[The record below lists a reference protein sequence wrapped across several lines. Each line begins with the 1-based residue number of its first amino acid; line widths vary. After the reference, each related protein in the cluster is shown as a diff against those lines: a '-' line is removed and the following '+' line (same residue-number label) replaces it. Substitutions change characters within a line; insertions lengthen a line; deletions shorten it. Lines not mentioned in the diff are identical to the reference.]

1 MRVLVTGAFG
11 FVGTAVVWRLV
22 TAGHTVVALTRGS
35 DGTRRLPAGAG
46 ANDKQIETV
55 RGDVRSFETMERL
68 VAKVDGICHLAGLT
82 RIRESFSQP
91 GEYFS
96 VNTAGTA
103 AVVSA
108 LLCAA
113 AAHGSPRRLVLAST
127 AAVYGHA
134 PHSPITEST
143 PVAPLS
149 PYGASKAAAES
160 MALSAA
166 RHGDVGV
173 IVLRAFNVA
182 GAVDGRTDTDLTR
195 IIPKALAVARG
206 LEPVLEVNGDGSA
219 VRDYVHVDDLAR
231 AFVLALEHS
240 SPGEGAVYNVG
251 ATAASVAS
259 VIETVSRVS
268 GGGPLPVKHLPPKPE
283 AASVLAD
290 TTRIRAELSWEP
302 RRSALDEI
310 VADAWTAGR

>member
-1 MRVLVTGAFG
+1 M
-11 FVGTAVVWRLV
+11 
-22 TAGHTVVALTRGS
+22 
-35 DGTRRLPAGAG
+35 
-46 ANDKQIETV
+46 
-55 RGDVRSFETMERL
+55 MERL
-68 VAKVDGICHLAGLT
+68 AATVDGVCHLAALT
-82 RIRESFSQP
+82 RIRESFARP

-96 VNTAGTA
+96 VNAAGTA

-113 AAHGSPRRLVLAST
+113 AAQGRPGRLVLAST
-127 AAVYGHA
+127 AAVYGQA
-134 PHSPITEST
+134 PHSPIAEST
-143 PVAPLS
+143 PVVPLS
-149 PYGASKAAAES
+149 PYGASKVAAEG

-166 RHGDVGV
+166 SHGGLGV
-173 IVLRAFNVA
+173 TVLRAFNVA

-231 AFVLALEHS
+231 AFVLALEQS

-259 VIETVSRVS
+259 VIESVSRVS
-268 GGGPLPVKHLPPKPE
+268 GGGPIPVKHLPPKPE

-290 TTRIRAELSWEP
+290 TARIRAELGWEP
-302 RRSALDEI
+302 RRSGLDEI
-310 VADAWTAGR
+310 VADAWAAGR

>member
-1 MRVLVTGAFG
+1 M
-11 FVGTAVVWRLV
+11 GTAVVRQLV
-22 TAGHTVVALTRGS
+22 TAGHTVVALTRQSEGARQS
-35 DGTRRLPAGAG
+35 EGVRRGAPDAGK
-46 ANDKQIETV
+46 KQIEIETV
-55 RGDVRSFETMERL
+55 HGDLRSFETMERL
-68 VAKVDGICHLAGLT
+68 ATSVDGVCHLAALT
-82 RIRESFSQP
+82 RIRESFSRP

-96 VNTAGTA
+96 VNASGTGTI
-103 AVVSA
+103 VSA

-113 AAHGSPRRLVLAST
+113 SAATRGRRPGRLVLAST
-127 AAVYGHA
+127 AAVYGQA
-134 PHSPITEST
+134 PRSPIAEST
-143 PVAPLS
+143 PLAPFS
-149 PYGASKAAAES
+149 PYGASKVAAEG

-166 RHGDVGV
+166 SHGGLGV
-173 IVLRAFNVA
+173 TVLRAFNVA

-195 IIPKALAVARG
+195 IIPKAIAVARG

-231 AFVLALEHS
+231 AFVLALERS

-259 VIETVSRVS
+259 VIESVSRVS

-290 TTRIRAELSWEP
+290 TTRIRAELGWEP
-302 RRSALDEI
+302 RRSGLDEI